1 MAMATGG
8 KKGGMSDI
16 NITPL
21 IDVMLV
27 LLIIFMVVTPL
38 TQKGLDVELPESAD
52 KVENSQP
59 DPNQL
64 VLDID
69 PNGQVTINKQPVNWD
84 ELPLRIRDIFETRS
98 DKTIFLRAAPTLKYG
113 QVVAI
118 LDVAKGNGVERVGIV
133 PNDQFG
139 RLRRRPLTSR
149 ARNRFR
155 IERTETRGESEG
167 SCPSDFPL
175 FFEQSLRTNIFESD
189 LEDAPSAVP
198 GTTDRLASVKS

>member
-1 MAMATGG
+1 M
-8 KKGGMSDI
+8 GMSTSSKSGAMSEI
-16 NITPL
+16 NVTPL

-52 KVENSQP
+52 NVQDAQP

-98 DKTIFLRAAPTLKYG
+98 DKTIFLRAAPTLRYG
-113 QVVAI
+113 EVVAV
-118 LDVAKGNGVERVGIV
+118 LDVARGNGVERVGIV
-133 PNDQFG
+133 PPDQPG
-139 RLRRRPLTSR
+139 G
-149 ARNRFR
+149 
-155 IERTETRGESEG
+155 IGGG
-167 SCPSDFPL
+167 SP
-175 FFEQSLRTNIFESD
+175 
-189 LEDAPSAVP
+189 
-198 GTTDRLASVKS
+198 

>member
-1 MAMATGG
+1 MSTS
-8 KKGGMSDI
+8 KKGGSMSEI
-16 NITPL
+16 NVTPL

-52 KVENSQP
+52 NVEDAQP

-69 PNGQVTINKQPVNWD
+69 SNGQVTINKQPVNWD

-113 QVVAI
+113 EVVAV
-118 LDVAKGNGVERVGIV
+118 LDVARGNGVERVGIV
-133 PNDQFG
+133 PPDQG
-139 RLRRRPLTSR
+139 GAIGGGSR
-149 ARNRFR
+149 
-155 IERTETRGESEG
+155 
-167 SCPSDFPL
+167 
-175 FFEQSLRTNIFESD
+175 
-189 LEDAPSAVP
+189 
-198 GTTDRLASVKS
+198 

>member
-1 MAMATGG
+1 MGMSTA
-8 KKGGMSDI
+8 KKGGSMSDI
-16 NITPL
+16 NVTPL

-52 KVENSQP
+52 NVENAQP

-113 QVVAI
+113 EVVAV
-118 LDVAKGNGVERVGIV
+118 LDVARGNGVERVGIV
-133 PNDQFG
+133 PPDQG
-139 RLRRRPLTSR
+139 GSIGGGSR
-149 ARNRFR
+149 
-155 IERTETRGESEG
+155 
-167 SCPSDFPL
+167 
-175 FFEQSLRTNIFESD
+175 
-189 LEDAPSAVP
+189 
-198 GTTDRLASVKS
+198 